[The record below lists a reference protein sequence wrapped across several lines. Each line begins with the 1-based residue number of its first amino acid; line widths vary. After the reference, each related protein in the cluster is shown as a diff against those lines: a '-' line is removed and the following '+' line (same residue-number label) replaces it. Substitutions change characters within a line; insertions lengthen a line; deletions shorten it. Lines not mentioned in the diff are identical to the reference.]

1 MENILNF
8 CLNHLGS
15 VMAGGSGL
23 IVAIMSVVQVSKIEI
38 NPWS

>member
-1 MENILNF
+1 MEELLNF

-23 IVAIMSVVQVSKIEI
+23 VVAIMSVVQVSKIEI